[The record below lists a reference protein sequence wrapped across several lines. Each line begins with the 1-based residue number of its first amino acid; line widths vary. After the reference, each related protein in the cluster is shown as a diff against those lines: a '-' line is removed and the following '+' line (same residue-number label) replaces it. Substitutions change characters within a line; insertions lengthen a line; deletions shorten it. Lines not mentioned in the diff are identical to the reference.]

1 MKITIILGMAM
12 LLAARVDAGD
22 KPYPDH
28 RTVLQALGLAVVP
41 MLIVMLMP
49 DLGSVMVMVVIV
61 LGVLLA
67 SGASNRW
74 IFGLIGAGTAARS
87 PSGSSASSTSTRS
100 TGSPR
105 SPTRSSTRPASA
117 TTPTRPASPSAP
129 AD

>member
-22 KPYPDH
+22 KPTPTTA
-28 RTVLQALGLAVVP
+28 RSSRPWASP
-41 MLIVMLMP
+41 PCRWLIVMLMP

-74 IFGLIGAGTAARS
+74 VFGLIGTGRDGRDRRLAAR
-87 PSGSSASSTSTRS
+87 ACSTSTRS
-100 TGSPR
+100 TASRP
-105 SPTRSSTRPASA
+105 SPTPN
-117 TTPTRPASPSAP
+117 
-129 AD
+129 